1 MGLPGASTNQL
12 SILWEFL
19 LSGGCYTRI
28 FGTVYSEKKKR
39 NKRDIPGK
47 KKCHPP
53 PTHQNPHQHNPS
65 VYKNMSY

>member
-1 MGLPGASTNQL
+1 VLQQTSYL
-12 SILWEFL
+12 F
-19 LSGGCYTRI
+19 SGNFSSLVDVTQGYLAQFI
-28 FGTVYSEKKKR
+28 QKKKKR